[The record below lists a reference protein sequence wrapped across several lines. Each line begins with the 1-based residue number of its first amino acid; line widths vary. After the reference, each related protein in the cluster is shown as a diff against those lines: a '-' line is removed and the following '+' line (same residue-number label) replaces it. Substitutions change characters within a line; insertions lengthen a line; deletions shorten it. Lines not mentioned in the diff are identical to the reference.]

1 MTPTLID
8 IQSENIVSYKDYFDC
23 SSSITNLDKD
33 NNDFLSKLMFHY
45 KENKVSCFYLMGDVG
60 TLILTKPHQETML
73 TNTETIGFFNDN
85 YEIIIRQPKF
95 KTITRKV
102 VIKAVSKFKPKI
114 VL

>member
-1 MTPTLID
+1 MTPTSID
-8 IQSENIVSYKDYFDC
+8 IQSENRVSYKDNLDC
-23 SSSITNLDKD
+23 FPSITNLDKD

-45 KENKVSCFYLMGDVG
+45 KENKVSCFYPMGDVG
-60 TLILTKPHQETML
+60 TLIFTKHHQETML

-102 VIKAVSKFKPKI
+102 VIKTVSKFKPKI
-114 VL
+114 AL